1 MPLSDRDYVRGR
13 HPPACTC
20 VRCTRRRKGSWLP
33 PLRLRHRVQNHMR
46 RSIGRLFRAA
56 VLMAVGAVLALAL
69 LPLFPPTMAGWV
81 DEAQSLVL
89 RFKQRIVAPPRL
101 DPARLSETRAKPTV
115 VSQTR
120 SSTEWVSEL
129 EGQIH
134 VLVNDE
140 RRRAALTVLT
150 LDSKLSDVARAH
162 SSDMAMH
169 SFFDHDN
176 PSGQSP
182 SSRAANAGYK
192 CFKDYGTYYTEGIA
206 ENIFQTWLRSS
217 TTYMYGLPVGK
228 DYMSVERLSRQ
239 IVDGWM
245 DSPGHRQN
253 IVDRNYDRQGIGVAV
268 AIDEKVYV
276 TQNFC

>member
-1 MPLSDRDYVRGR
+1 M
-13 HPPACTC
+13 
-20 VRCTRRRKGSWLP
+20 
-33 PLRLRHRVQNHMR
+33 
-46 RSIGRLFRAA
+46 
-56 VLMAVGAVLALAL
+56 
-69 LPLFPPTMAGWV
+69 
-81 DEAQSLVL
+81 
-89 RFKQRIVAPPRL
+89 
-101 DPARLSETRAKPTV
+101 
-115 VSQTR
+115 
-120 SSTEWVSEL
+120 

-217 TTYMYGLPVGK
+217 TTYMYGLPVG
-228 DYMSVERLSRQ
+228 
-239 IVDGWM
+239 
-245 DSPGHRQN
+245 
-253 IVDRNYDRQGIGVAV
+253 
-268 AIDEKVYV
+268 
-276 TQNFC
+276 